1 MRDYRQQYMFLVYM
15 IGLFFAQ
22 DALFA
27 IWGADVA
34 SYEAIG
40 KAAAKLMTNTMFAYA
55 AIRVR
60 RKAEADGLGKTK
72 TSLAARGSRTLSSA
86 PPCGPPR
93 WCPSSAATRARS
105 RSSRPRCSSRTAS
118 RWNSASR
125 CSW

>member
-1 MRDYRQQYMFLVYM
+1 MNDYRAQYMLLVYM

-27 IWGADVA
+27 IWGVDVA

-60 RKAEADGLGKTK
+60 RKAEADGLAYGEVSFFKREEAIHTDRK
-72 TSLAARGSRTLSSA
+72 HL
-86 PPCGPPR
+86 
-93 WCPSSAATRARS
+93 
-105 RSSRPRCSSRTAS
+105 
-118 RWNSASR
+118 N
-125 CSW
+125 